1 MLTAFQ
7 IGKPGAGAPSSEL
20 LPVFAPISVARMI
33 WKRKVVAAGI
43 AVLGC
48 ALTLWVIRRMPSI
61 YVSEALVLI
70 DSQKIPEKFVPS
82 TVNNDLQDRIATISQ
97 EILSTSRLEKIISDF
112 NLYQD
117 ERKTLLSEDVLALM
131 RKDISIEMERGLSG
145 TRPGAFRVS
154 YSGKDP
160 KVVARVTN
168 RIANLFIEENTKTR
182 EVQAEGTSEFMDSQL
197 AEAKARLDQLEASV
211 SQFKLKH
218 NGELPEQQGELISN
232 MGRLE
237 ADLRSNRDAL
247 NRLQESKSML
257 ESNLAT
263 TEATLQALAAVGD
276 RPEESAAVP
285 VVAGAAA
292 APPKKPSEV
301 LEAQLEALSGRY
313 GPAHPDVK
321 RLQAEIA
328 AQKAVEAAD
337 PGLGQVAQLAEAPA
351 PAPKREA
358 QETQAVDRRAQTS
371 EHLASLKAQIGI
383 AEREIEFRSQEQTR
397 IEGEMKESSD
407 RISRLPL
414 REQEMAQVTRD
425 YEISKTNYRSLL
437 DKKLAAEM
445 STNLE
450 RGQKPE
456 RFTLIDPARVP
467 GKPQRPK
474 RPLLYAF
481 GSLLSLTAGL
491 AAGLGMELK
500 QNSLLGEWELGPQIP
515 ILARLP
521 KMDPSRV

>member
-1 MLTAFQ
+1 MVTAFQ
-7 IGKPGAGAPSSEL
+7 VEKSGAGAQPGEL
-20 LPVFAPISVARMI
+20 MPLFAPLSVARMI
-33 WKRKVVAAGI
+33 WKRKLVI
-43 AVLGC
+43 AVSATLGC
-48 ALTLWVIRRMPSI
+48 VLSVYLVWRMPAI

-70 DSQKIPEKFVPS
+70 DSQKIPEKFVSS

-97 EILSTSRLEKIISDF
+97 QILSTSRLKKIISDF
-112 NLYQD
+112 DLYRD
-117 ERKTLLSEDVLALM
+117 ERKTSFPEDVLALM
-131 RKDISIEMERGLSG
+131 RKDISIQVDRGLSG
-145 TRPGAFRVS
+145 NRPGAFRVS
-154 YSGKDP
+154 YEGKNP
-160 KVVARVTN
+160 KVVAAVAN
-168 RIANLFIEENTKTR
+168 RIANLFIDENTKTR

-211 SQFKLKH
+211 SRFKLKH

-237 ADLRSNRDAL
+237 VELQSNRDAL
-247 NRLQESKSML
+247 NRSQESKSML

-263 TEATLQALAAVGD
+263 TEATLQALAAAAD
-276 RPEESAAVP
+276 RPEESTP
-285 VVAGAAA
+285 VSVGGGAPA

-301 LEAQLEALSGRY
+301 LEAQLEVLSGRY

-328 AQKAVEAAD
+328 AQKAVEAAG
-337 PGLGQVAQLAEAPA
+337 PGLERVPQIAEAPH
-351 PAPKREA
+351 
-358 QETQAVDRRAQTS
+358 ETQAADQRGPVS

-383 AEREIEFRSQEQTR
+383 AQREIEFRSQDQTR
-397 IEGEMKESSD
+397 ITGEMKEYSE

-445 STNLE
+445 ATDLE
-450 RGQKPE
+450 HGQRPE
-456 RFTLIDPARVP
+456 RFTLIDPAPVP
-467 GKPQRPK
+467 RKPQRPQ

-481 GSLLSLTAGL
+481 GSLLSLAAGL
-491 AAGLGMELK
+491 AMGLGMELK
-500 QNSLLGEWELGPQIP
+500 RGSLLGEWELGRQIP

-521 KMDPSRV
+521 KVDGSGV